1 MYYLNIYRYFA
12 AQELLEVGKNNA
24 QTSENDPLVF
34 PPTFL
39 PSSAPKTAPV
49 LLGATPKIQSAT
61 QEKGSNKEKMDV
73 YSPKKG

>member
-24 QTSENDPLVF
+24 QTSENDPLIF

-39 PSSAPKTAPV
+39 PSSAPV